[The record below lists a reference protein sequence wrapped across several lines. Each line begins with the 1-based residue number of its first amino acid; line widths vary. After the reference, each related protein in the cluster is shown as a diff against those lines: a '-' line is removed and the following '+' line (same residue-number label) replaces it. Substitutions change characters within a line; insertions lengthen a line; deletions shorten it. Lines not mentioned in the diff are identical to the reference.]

1 MRNRHD
7 KNQLKR
13 EEVKKERGGKSLEKR
28 QTVRQA
34 GRMKEE
40 RVKKKK
46 KKGVILASDSGGL
59 ESTVAGVRAGC
70 RYGRRSQEL
79 QDLISTTS
87 RKQRVNGRWVRLHT
101 SQSSL

>member
-1 MRNRHD
+1 MRNHHD

-13 EEVKKERGGKSLEKR
+13 EVKKERGGKSLEKR

-59 ESTVAGVRAGC
+59 ESTVVGVIASC
-70 RYGRRSQEL
+70 RHGRRRLEL